1 MNVRGGGETRNTECS
16 QAETIRLLKFGNRKV
31 EIVLGKTETETETER
46 DRDRYVD
53 GLTVCWSQGRVF
65 DGLFQ
70 AHQWKDGRM
79 IEWTDASMVFKA
91 AWS

>member
-1 MNVRGGGETRNTECS
+1 MNVRGGGETRNTECP

-46 DRDRYVD
+46 ERQRQICRWVDR
-53 GLTVCWSQGRVF
+53 LTVCESWSQGRVF

-70 AHQWKDGRM
+70 AHQWKDGRNDDWFDG
-79 IEWTDASMVFKA
+79 I
-91 AWS
+91 